1 MRNVRHFAVLAILE
15 NRKIKIT
22 SAGILAFLY
31 ICRQNTKIAPLFL
44 QKMLFF
50 SKKLLKLAM
59 VCDTIYPSIICDV
72 RSTFDRSVKQ
82 RMDDNKTINNQ
93 PQDFTK
99 RLQKMDR
106 HTRYVLYE
114 RDSGK
119 GRRKVVRFDE
129 RYMQS
134 QSSPTLV
141 EDIIAARNMHIALNQ
156 ALTDLTAEE
165 VQIISECFFEGAK
178 VNYTKLAKKH
188 NISRQVYCRKKNR
201 ILNKLKELVIS
212 YYNKL

>member
-1 MRNVRHFAVLAILE
+1 
-15 NRKIKIT
+15 
-22 SAGILAFLY
+22 
-31 ICRQNTKIAPLFL
+31 
-44 QKMLFF
+44 
-50 SKKLLKLAM
+50 
-59 VCDTIYPSIICDV
+59 
-72 RSTFDRSVKQ
+72 
-82 RMDDNKTINNQ
+82 MDDNKTINNQ

-178 VNYTKLAKKH
+178 VNYTKLAKNH